1 MEKWIMDHLTI
12 ITAIGVAWLFIQ
24 NFLKA
29 LQDAI
34 DAEPKDLKP
43 PFGRI
48 VYYMQAIGGYL
59 FAGNRI
65 QSITKTGA

>member
-1 MEKWIMDHLTI
+1 MKFLQNHWIQ
-12 ITAIGVAWLFIQ
+12 IGVAWILIQ

-34 DAEPKDLKP
+34 DAEPPEIKAKP
-43 PFGRI
+43 IARI
-48 VYYMQAIGGYL
+48 SYYMQAIGGYL

-65 QSITKTGA
+65 KSIGGGK